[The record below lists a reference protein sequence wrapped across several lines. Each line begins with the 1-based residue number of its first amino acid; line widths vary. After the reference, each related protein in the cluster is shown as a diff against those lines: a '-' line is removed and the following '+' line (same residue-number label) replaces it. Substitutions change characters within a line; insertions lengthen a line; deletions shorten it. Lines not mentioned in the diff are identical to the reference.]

1 MEILGKQQQH
11 YNIFCYLRNDIWQW
25 RRTDKREQRRHKS
38 ELVWMSIC
46 IELVQMYNQDH
57 GMTWDLGTIRS
68 SFTWELC
75 VRPTFGNYAFGLYLG
90 TMRSSFTWD
99 LCIRFWLVNYVFAL
113 DMTTM
118 SSSYD
123 LAICTRG
130 IKTQGLTYHNT
141 KLVFAF

>member
-25 RRTDKREQRRHKS
+25 RRTDKRVQIRHKS

-57 GMTWDLGTIRS
+57 GMTWDLGT
-68 SFTWELC
+68 
-75 VRPTFGNYAFGLYLG
+75 
-90 TMRSSFTWD
+90 MRSSFTWD
-99 LCIRFWLVNYVFAL
+99 LCIRFWLGNYVFAL

-118 SSSYD
+118 SLSYV

-130 IKTQGLTYHNT
+130 IKTKGLTYHNT
-141 KLVFAF
+141 KLVCLHSRFIVYYGFQHVYFICTELDA